1 MVNRS
6 FADTYLPGRSPV
18 GLHLANNASIYQAGR
33 ISGIVGDARELGID
47 REPVPTAYF
56 CDSVPSPFPWF
67 LVRTTGQSTS
77 VVGAVRAKL
86 QALEPLRS
94 VYDIAPLDERIG
106 DAYEQNRLR
115 TIVISVFAVT
125 ALSLACLGVWGTLS
139 YLVTLRRR
147 EIGLRLSLGAP
158 RVGILSHFL
167 GQALRVAA
175 IACACGLALSAVFAR
190 VLSNML
196 YGVSVSDPATLSSVV
211 AIVLGVAVLAAL
223 VPAGRAALAEPMRI
237 LREE

>member
-1 MVNRS
+1 VLAHHLDALEAGYR
-6 FADTYLPGRSPV
+6 AHYDEVRDYDRVVQRIHRTLDELTTLPGVAAAATSAWLP
-18 GLHLANNASIYQAGR
+18 G
-33 ISGIVGDARELGID
+33 VGDWNPAEFD
-47 REPVPTAYF
+47 
-56 CDSVPSPFPWF
+56 
-67 LVRTTGQSTS
+67 LVEG
-77 VVGAVRAKL
+77 RA
-86 QALEPLRS
+86 AS
-94 VYDIAPLDERIG
+94 
-106 DAYEQNRLR
+106 EQNRLR

-147 EIGLRLSLGAP
+147 EIGLRLFLGAP

-167 GQALRVAA
+167 GQAVRVAV

-190 VLSNML
+190 VLSSML
-196 YGVSVSDPATLSSVV
+196 YGVSASDPAPLSSVV

-223 VPAGRAALAEPMRI
+223 VPAARAALAEPMRI